1 MNQDILKALQAS
13 AVIYD
18 AVRDALRSG
27 VSEREI
33 YELVGATAEKL
44 LAGHEWEYI
53 GDFVSGERTAE
64 IGGDASDRRIRDG
77 EAFIL
82 DLSLRCDSGWCD
94 TCRTFFLG
102 EPTEEMRRAYDAV
115 LRCQK
120 VGEQTV
126 RPGVRASDVKTVMES
141 FMVSQGFG
149 GLMPHHGGHAVGDAP
164 YRKPAF
170 EEGCEMTVNAGEVV
184 TLEPGLY
191 FQNRWG
197 MRVENN
203 YLVTEEKL
211 ENLFD
216 YPTEMEYF
224 VIRGKENA
232 Q

>member
-1 MNQDILKALQAS
+1 MKQDILKALQAS

-18 AVRDALRSG
+18 AVRDALRPG

-33 YELVGATAEKL
+33 YELVGETAGRL
-44 LAGHEWEYI
+44 LEGHEWEYI
-53 GDFVSGERTAE
+53 GDFVSGERTGE
-64 IGGDASDRRIRDG
+64 IGGDATDRRIRAG
-77 EAFIL
+77 ELFVL

-102 EPTEEMRRAYDAV
+102 EPTEEMRRAYDTV

-126 RPGVRASDVKTVMES
+126 RAGVKASDIKAVMES
-141 FMVSQGFG
+141 FMVSQGYG

-164 YRKPAF
+164 YQKPAF
-170 EEGCEMTVNAGEVV
+170 EEDCDMTVNAGEVV

-191 FQNRWG
+191 FRNRWG

-203 YLVTEEKL
+203 YLVGENGL
-211 ENLFD
+211 ENLFTYPVQMD
-216 YPTEMEYF
+216 YF
-224 VIRGKENA
+224 ILDGKEHEA
-232 Q
+232 